1 MKFRLFAASIL
12 ALVTSVTLTALPA
25 TSHEQLV
32 DQEPK
37 SGQVLEAGIAEVRLS
52 FSDDLI
58 SLDNSAGSEIVIL
71 DENQNPVNNGCA
83 VIDAR
88 TAIARAD
95 IDTPGTYQVGW
106 RVVSGDGHPISG
118 NFSFVVENNS
128 GYIADPDYLFTE
140 CANPYNPESLVVE
153 SQTPEYLYWF
163 LWASLPL
170 AAVGLFL
177 LLRSKNKSSGDN
189 RKHPEQKTEN

>member
-32 DQEPK
+32 NQEPK
-37 SGQVLEAGIAEVRLS
+37 SGQVLEAGISEVRLS

-71 DENQNPVNNGCA
+71 DSNQNPVNNGCA

-118 NFSFVVENNS
+118 SFSFVVENNS

-140 CANPYNPESLVVE
+140 CANPYDPESLVVE

-189 RKHPEQKTEN
+189 RKDPEQKTEN

>member
-1 MKFRLFAASIL
+1 MKFRLFAASML

-25 TSHEQLV
+25 ASHEQLV

-37 SGQVLEAGIAEVRLS
+37 PGQILESGIAEVKLS

-71 DENQNPVNNGCA
+71 DSNQNPVNNGCA
-83 VIDAR
+83 VIDYR

-95 IDTPGTYQVGW
+95 IDQPGTYQVGW

-118 NFSFVVENNS
+118 SFSFVVENNS
-128 GYIADPDYLFTE
+128 GYTADPDYLFTE
-140 CANPYNPESLVVE
+140 CANPYDPESLAVE
-153 SQTPEYLYWF
+153 TQTPEYLYWL
-163 LWASLPL
+163 LWASIPL
-170 AAVGLFL
+170 AALGLFL
-177 LLRSKNKSSGDN
+177 LLRSKNKGSGNN
-189 RKHPEQKTEN
+189 RKDPEKKTEN

>member
-25 TSHEQLV
+25 SSHEQLV

-37 SGQVLEAGIAEVRLS
+37 SGQVLEAGISEVRLS

-71 DENQNPVNNGCA
+71 DSNQNPVNNGCA

-118 NFSFVVENNS
+118 SFSFVVENNS

-177 LLRSKNKSSGDN
+177 LLRSKNKSSGNN
-189 RKHPEQKTEN
+189 RKDPEKKTEN

>member
-37 SGQVLEAGIAEVRLS
+37 SGQVLEAGISEVRLS

-118 NFSFVVENNS
+118 SFSFVVENNS

-140 CANPYNPESLVVE
+140 CANPYDPESLVVE
-153 SQTPEYLYWF
+153 SQTPEYLYWL

>member
-52 FSDDLI
+52 FSDALI

-118 NFSFVVENNS
+118 SFSFVVENNS

-140 CANPYNPESLVVE
+140 CANPYDPESLVVE
-153 SQTPEYLYWF
+153 SQTPEYVYWL

>member
-71 DENQNPVNNGCA
+71 DSNQNPVNNGCA

-118 NFSFVVENNS
+118 SFSFVVENNS

-140 CANPYNPESLVVE
+140 CANPYDPESLVVE
-153 SQTPEYLYWF
+153 SQTPEYVYWL

-189 RKHPEQKTEN
+189 RKDPEQKTEN

>member
-1 MKFRLFAASIL
+1 MKFRLFAASML

-25 TSHEQLV
+25 ASHEQLV

-37 SGQVLEAGIAEVRLS
+37 PGQILEAGIAEVKLS

-58 SLDNSAGSEIVIL
+58 SLENSAGSEIVIL
-71 DENQNPVNNGCA
+71 DSNQNPINNGCA
-83 VIDAR
+83 VVDGR
-88 TAIARAD
+88 TATARAD
-95 IDTPGTYQVGW
+95 IDRPGSYQVGW

-118 NFSFVVENNS
+118 SFSFVVENNT
-128 GYIADPDYLFTE
+128 GYIADPEYLFTE
-140 CANPYNPESLVVE
+140 CANPYNPDALEVEVQTSESL
-153 SQTPEYLYWF
+153 YWL

-177 LLRSKNKSSGDN
+177 LLRSKNKSSGNN
-189 RKHPEQKTEN
+189 REGPEKKTEN

>member
-1 MKFRLFAASIL
+1 MKFRLFAASML
-12 ALVTSVTLTALPA
+12 ALVTTVMLTALPA
-25 TSHEQLV
+25 TAHEQLV

-37 SGQVLEAGIAEVRLS
+37 PGQILEAGIAEVKLS

-58 SLDNSAGSEIVIL
+58 ALDNSAGSEIVIL
-71 DENQNPVNNGCA
+71 DSNQNPINNGCA
-83 VIDAR
+83 VVDR
-88 TAIARAD
+88 RSAIARAD

-118 NFSFVVENNS
+118 NFSFVVENNA
-128 GYIADPDYLFTE
+128 GYIADQDYLFTD
-140 CANPYNPESLVVE
+140 CANPYNPATLEGEV
-153 SQTPEYLYWF
+153 QAPEYWYWL

-177 LLRSKNKSSGDN
+177 LLRSKNKSSANN
-189 RKHPEQKTEN
+189 RKDPEKKTEN

>member
-1 MKFRLFAASIL
+1 MKFRLLAASML

-25 TSHEQLV
+25 ASHEQLV

-37 SGQVLEAGIAEVRLS
+37 PGQILEAGIAEVKLS

-58 SLDNSAGSEIVIL
+58 SLENSAGSEIVIL
-71 DENQNPVNNGCA
+71 DSNQNPVNNGCA
-83 VIDAR
+83 VIDDR

-95 IDTPGTYQVGW
+95 IETPGTYQVGW

-118 NFSFVVENNS
+118 SFSFVVENNS
-128 GYIADPDYLFTE
+128 GYIANPDYLFTE
-140 CANPYNPESLVVE
+140 CANPYDPESLAVE
-153 SQTPEYLYWF
+153 TQTPEYLYWL
-163 LWASLPL
+163 LWASIPL

-177 LLRSKNKSSGDN
+177 LLRSKNKGSGNN
-189 RKHPEQKTEN
+189 RKDPEKKTEN

>member
-153 SQTPEYLYWF
+153 SQTPEYLYWL

-189 RKHPEQKTEN
+189 RKDPEQKTEN

>member
-118 NFSFVVENNS
+118 SFSFVVENNS

-140 CANPYNPESLVVE
+140 CANPYDPESLVVE
-153 SQTPEYLYWF
+153 SQTPEYVYWL

>member
-71 DENQNPVNNGCA
+71 DSNQNPVNNGCA

-140 CANPYNPESLVVE
+140 CANPYDPESLVVE
-153 SQTPEYLYWF
+153 SQTPEYVYWL

-177 LLRSKNKSSGDN
+177 LLRSKNNSSGDN

>member
-118 NFSFVVENNS
+118 SFSFVVENNS

-140 CANPYNPESLVVE
+140 CANPYDPESLVVE
-153 SQTPEYLYWF
+153 SQTPEYLYWL

-189 RKHPEQKTEN
+189 RKGPEQKTEN

>member
-140 CANPYNPESLVVE
+140 CANPYDPESLVVE
-153 SQTPEYLYWF
+153 SQTPEYVYWL

>member
-71 DENQNPVNNGCA
+71 DSNQNPVNNGCA

-118 NFSFVVENNS
+118 SFSFVVENNS

-140 CANPYNPESLVVE
+140 CANPYDPESLVVE
-153 SQTPEYLYWF
+153 SQTPEYLYWL

-189 RKHPEQKTEN
+189 RKDPEQKTEN

>member
-25 TSHEQLV
+25 SSHEQLV

-37 SGQVLEAGIAEVRLS
+37 SGQVLEAGISEVRLS

-71 DENQNPVNNGCA
+71 DSNQNPVNNGCA

-118 NFSFVVENNS
+118 SFSFVVENNS
-128 GYIADPDYLFTE
+128 GYIADPNYLFTE
-140 CANPYNPESLVVE
+140 CANPYTPESLVVE

-189 RKHPEQKTEN
+189 RKDPEQKTEN

>member
-25 TSHEQLV
+25 SSHEQLV

-37 SGQVLEAGIAEVRLS
+37 SGQVLEAGISEVRLS

-118 NFSFVVENNS
+118 SFSFVVENNS

-140 CANPYNPESLVVE
+140 CANPYDPESLVVE
-153 SQTPEYLYWF
+153 SQTPEYLYWL

-189 RKHPEQKTEN
+189 RKDPEQKTEN

>member
-25 TSHEQLV
+25 SSHEQLV

-37 SGQVLEAGIAEVRLS
+37 SGQVLEAGISEVRLS

-118 NFSFVVENNS
+118 SFSFVVENNS

-153 SQTPEYLYWF
+153 SQTPEYLYWL

-189 RKHPEQKTEN
+189 RKDPEQKTEN

>member
-25 TSHEQLV
+25 SSHEQLV

-140 CANPYNPESLVVE
+140 CANPYDPESLVVE
-153 SQTPEYLYWF
+153 SQTPEYVYWL

>member
-128 GYIADPDYLFTE
+128 GYIADPDYQFTE

-153 SQTPEYLYWF
+153 SQTPEYVYWL

>member
-25 TSHEQLV
+25 SSHEQLV

-37 SGQVLEAGIAEVRLS
+37 SGQVLEAGISEVRLS

-71 DENQNPVNNGCA
+71 DSNQNPVNNGCA

-118 NFSFVVENNS
+118 SFSFVVENNS
-128 GYIADPDYLFTE
+128 GYIADPNYLFTE
-140 CANPYNPESLVVE
+140 CANPYNPESLVVA

-189 RKHPEQKTEN
+189 RKDPEQKTEN

>member
-32 DQEPK
+32 NQEPK

-71 DENQNPVNNGCA
+71 DSNQNPVNNGCA

-118 NFSFVVENNS
+118 SFSFVVENNS

-140 CANPYNPESLVVE
+140 CANPYDPESLVVE
-153 SQTPEYLYWF
+153 SQTPEYLYWL

-189 RKHPEQKTEN
+189 RKDPEQKTEN

>member
-1 MKFRLFAASIL
+1 MKFRLFAASML
-12 ALVTSVTLTALPA
+12 ALATTLTLTALPA
-25 TSHEQLV
+25 NAHEQLV
-32 DQEPK
+32 DQEPRP
-37 SGQVLEAGIAEVRLS
+37 GQILEAGIAEVKLS

-71 DENQNPVNNGCA
+71 DSNQNPVNNGCA

-95 IDTPGTYQVGW
+95 IDTPGTYEVGW

-118 NFSFVVENNS
+118 SFSFVVENNS

-140 CANPYNPESLVVE
+140 CANPYDPELLTVE
-153 SQTPEYLYWF
+153 TKTPGYLYWL
-163 LWASLPL
+163 LWASIPL

-177 LLRSKNKSSGDN
+177 LLRSKNKGSGNN
-189 RKHPEQKTEN
+189 RKDPEKKTKN

>member
-118 NFSFVVENNS
+118 SFSFVVENNS

-153 SQTPEYLYWF
+153 SQTPEYLYWL

-189 RKHPEQKTEN
+189 RKGPEQKTEN

>member
-52 FSDDLI
+52 FSDALI

-118 NFSFVVENNS
+118 SFSFVVENNS

-140 CANPYNPESLVVE
+140 CANPYDPESLVVE
-153 SQTPEYLYWF
+153 SQTPEYVYWL

-189 RKHPEQKTEN
+189 RKDPEQKTEN

>member
-25 TSHEQLV
+25 SSHEQLV

-37 SGQVLEAGIAEVRLS
+37 PGQVLEAGIAEVRLS

-71 DENQNPVNNGCA
+71 DSNQNPVNNGCA

-118 NFSFVVENNS
+118 SFSFVVENNS

-140 CANPYNPESLVVE
+140 CANHYDPESLVVE
-153 SQTPEYLYWF
+153 SQTPEYLYWL

-189 RKHPEQKTEN
+189 RKDPEQKTEN

>member
-140 CANPYNPESLVVE
+140 CANPYDPESLVVE
-153 SQTPEYLYWF
+153 SQTPEYVYWL

-177 LLRSKNKSSGDN
+177 LLRSKNKSSGYN
-189 RKHPEQKTEN
+189 RKHPEQKNEN

>member
-32 DQEPK
+32 NQEPK

-71 DENQNPVNNGCA
+71 DSNQNPVNNGCA

-118 NFSFVVENNS
+118 SFSFVVENNS

-189 RKHPEQKTEN
+189 RKDPEQKTEN

>member
-71 DENQNPVNNGCA
+71 DANQNPVNNGCA

-118 NFSFVVENNS
+118 SFSFVVENNS

-140 CANPYNPESLVVE
+140 CANPYDPESLAVE
-153 SQTPEYLYWF
+153 SQTPEYLYWL

-189 RKHPEQKTEN
+189 RKDPEQKTEN

>member
-25 TSHEQLV
+25 SSHEQLV

-71 DENQNPVNNGCA
+71 DENQ
-83 VIDAR
+83 
-88 TAIARAD
+88 
-95 IDTPGTYQVGW
+95 
-106 RVVSGDGHPISG
+106 
-118 NFSFVVENNS
+118 
-128 GYIADPDYLFTE
+128 
-140 CANPYNPESLVVE
+140 
-153 SQTPEYLYWF
+153 
-163 LWASLPL
+163 
-170 AAVGLFL
+170 
-177 LLRSKNKSSGDN
+177 K
-189 RKHPEQKTEN
+189 

>member
-25 TSHEQLV
+25 SSHEQLV

-71 DENQNPVNNGCA
+71 DSNQNPVNNGCA

-118 NFSFVVENNS
+118 SFSFVVENNS

-140 CANPYNPESLVVE
+140 CANPYDPESLVVE
-153 SQTPEYLYWF
+153 SQTPEYVYWL

-189 RKHPEQKTEN
+189 RKDPEQKTEN

>member
-37 SGQVLEAGIAEVRLS
+37 SGQVLEAGISEVRLS

-71 DENQNPVNNGCA
+71 DSNQNPVNNGCA

-118 NFSFVVENNS
+118 SFSFVVENNS
-128 GYIADPDYLFTE
+128 GYIADPNYLFTE

>member
-1 MKFRLFAASIL
+1 MKFRLFAASML
-12 ALVTSVTLTALPA
+12 ALATTLTLTALPA
-25 TSHEQLV
+25 NAHEQLV

-37 SGQVLEAGIAEVRLS
+37 PGQILEAGIAEVKLS

-71 DENQNPVNNGCA
+71 DSNQNPVNNGCA

-95 IDTPGTYQVGW
+95 IDTPGTYEVGW

-118 NFSFVVENNS
+118 SFSFVVENNS

-140 CANPYNPESLVVE
+140 CANPYDPELLTVE
-153 SQTPEYLYWF
+153 TKTPGYLYWL
-163 LWASLPL
+163 LWASIPL

-177 LLRSKNKSSGDN
+177 LLRSKNKGSGNN
-189 RKHPEQKTEN
+189 RKDPEK

>member
-25 TSHEQLV
+25 SSHEQLV

-71 DENQNPVNNGCA
+71 DSNQNPVNNGCA

-140 CANPYNPESLVVE
+140 CANPYDPESLVVE
-153 SQTPEYLYWF
+153 SQTPEYLYWL

-189 RKHPEQKTEN
+189 RKDPEQKTEN